1 MAHFAELDSNN
12 IVLRIVVISNND
24 ILDGD
29 GNESEA
35 VGSAFCQEL
44 YGGRWVQTS
53 YNGNF
58 RKQYAGVGGEY
69 NTSKDIFI
77 YRQPDDSWVLD
88 SNDDWQ
94 PPEGWDV

>member
-29 GNESEA
+29 DNESEA
-35 VGSAFCQEL
+35 LGSTFCQEL
-44 YGGRWVQTS
+44 YGGRWIQTS

-69 NTSKDIFI
+69 STSKDIFI
-77 YRQPDDSWVLD
+77 ASQPFNSWVLD